1 MGIPFYGIE
10 YNAPDINQPFSG
22 GVVYTYYNE
31 YYGLINNGWDY
42 IWDSDGQ
49 VPYLKNTTEDKI
61 ITIDDSLSVSIKSE
75 YAISNNLGGL
85 MIWALGYDYIDGTQK
100 LVQSMKYNYLDVD
113 TDPNPDKFSVN
124 IINYPN
130 PFNPITTLRYDLP
143 EATNVTITVY
153 DMMGRKVKNLIN
165 TNQNSGYKSVI
176 WNGTNDNGEMVS
188 GGMYFYSIKTN
199 TFSQKRKMILLK

>member
-1 MGIPFYGIE
+1 M
-10 YNAPDINQPFSG
+10 
-22 GVVYTYYNE
+22 YTYYNE

-42 IWDSDGQ
+42 IWNSDGQ

-61 ITIDDSLSVSIKSE
+61 ITIDDSLSVSIKSG

-113 TDPNPDKFSVN
+113 IAPNPNKFSVN

-143 EATNVTITVY
+143 KATNVIITVY

-176 WNGTNDNGEMVS
+176 WNGTNDNGEIVS

-199 TFSQKRKMILLK
+199 TFSQTKKMVLLK